1 MATSPSFWRRNGLSL
16 VFGTL
21 TVLSLL
27 GHLFAGHSAD
37 TIDRLEH
44 GLPAVPVLSYL
55 GSAEFLSSVFENWE
69 SEFLQMGLFVLLTI
83 GLRQQGSS
91 ESKPL
96 EEQPAQPRDPKQA
109 PWPVRRGGLWLRF
122 YEHSLSTALLALF
135 AVSFVVHFLAS
146 RALHL
151 EEAARHGVR
160 VTHGL
165 TGHINSS
172 QFWFESFQNWQS
184 EFFSITALIILSI
197 YLHEKDSAQSKDV
210 QAPHTETG
218 G

>member
-1 MATSPSFWRRNGLSL
+1 MDPSPSFWRRNGLSL
-16 VFGTL
+16 AFGSL
-21 TVLSLL
+21 TVLSLV

-44 GLPAVPVLSYL
+44 GLPAISVASYL
-55 GSAEFLSSVFENWE
+55 ASAEFLSSVFENWE

-83 GLRQQGSS
+83 GLRQKGSS

-96 EEQPAQPRDPKQA
+96 AETPAQPRELKQA

-122 YEHSLSTALLALF
+122 YEHSLSTVLLALF
-135 AVSFVVHFLAS
+135 AVSFVVHFFAS

-151 EEAARHGVR
+151 EEAARHGTR
-160 VTHGL
+160 VTKGL
-165 TGHINSS
+165 AVHLSSS

-184 EFFSITALIILSI
+184 EFFSITALIVLSI
-197 YLHEKDSAQSKDV
+197 YLREKDSAQSKDV
-210 QAPHTETG
+210 QAPHAETG